1 MIMLHYKLIDE
12 EYTGKPEKIAEIME
26 RINRKLYEDYKLKLY
41 LVPLGAEYEK
51 ACIRYLKENN
61 MELLLEETLWK
72 NLTEDQKI
80 NKFLEYIKE
89 IDGINKEILIIDQY
103 FFCKKPDSDYEN
115 FIVKI
120 FERGKFSKICIV
132 TNKNYNDTL
141 YRSIKNKVKCSIDLK
156 FTDEIHDRFW
166 IANQSKGFYVGTS
179 LNGVGKKYSRI
190 GYMENEEVK
199 DYINIVNK
207 IK

>member
-41 LVPLGAEYEK
+41 LFPLGAEYEK

-80 NKFLEYIKE
+80 KNFL
-89 IDGINKEILIIDQY
+89 N
-103 FFCKKPDSDYEN
+103 
-115 FIVKI
+115 
-120 FERGKFSKICIV
+120 
-132 TNKNYNDTL
+132 T
-141 YRSIKNKVKCSIDLK
+141 
-156 FTDEIHDRFW
+156 
-166 IANQSKGFYVGTS
+166 
-179 LNGVGKKYSRI
+179 
-190 GYMENEEVK
+190 
-199 DYINIVNK
+199 
-207 IK
+207 